1 MEVCCEGCTVIRH
14 IVLLTFVESATDA
27 QIQAVEDGLSAL
39 PGRLPQL
46 QAYVIG
52 RDLGLNEGNAT
63 FAVTADFASVD
74 DYIVYR
80 DDPEH
85 RRVITEHIVPILAGR
100 TAAQYEI

>member
-1 MEVCCEGCTVIRH
+1 MIRH
-14 IVLLTFVESATDA
+14 IVLLTFADTATDA

-39 PGRLPQL
+39 PARLSQL

-52 RDLGLNEGNAT
+52 RDLGLGEGNAT
-63 FAVTADFASVD
+63 FAVTADFATVD

-85 RRVITEHIVPILAGR
+85 RRVITECIRPILAGR

>member
-1 MEVCCEGCTVIRH
+1 VIRH
-14 IVLLTFVESATDA
+14 IVLLTFADTATDA

-39 PGRLPQL
+39 PARLSQL

-52 RDLGLNEGNAT
+52 RDLGLGEGNAT
-63 FAVTADFASVD
+63 FAVTADFATVD

-85 RRVITEHIVPILAGR
+85 RRVITEYIRPILAGR